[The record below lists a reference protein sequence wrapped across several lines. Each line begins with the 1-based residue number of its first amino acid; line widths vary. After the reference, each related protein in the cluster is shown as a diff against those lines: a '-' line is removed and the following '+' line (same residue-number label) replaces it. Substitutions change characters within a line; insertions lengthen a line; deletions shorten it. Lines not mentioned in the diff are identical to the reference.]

1 MSDNVVNFPNQN
13 AAEEEAAAWLV
24 KLDGDSAPSAEE
36 LEALH
41 EWLNRGP
48 ENQAQLSSLA
58 AYWGK
63 LNVLTELAV
72 PLLHSQSQ
80 ETGRADRRASG
91 TPRRFARAGLIAAA
105 LVVGLG
111 IAFFYTSQ
119 PDPIVNSNGLYA
131 TTVGQQ
137 QSTTLADSSVVLL
150 NTDTQIRV
158 AFDEH
163 YRNIY
168 FLQGEAH
175 FTVAK
180 DAERPFRVYVGDRMV
195 QAVGTAF
202 SVYLKD
208 TAVDVTVT
216 EGQVALAT
224 VIQSGDGEVPM
235 QVQTADAGQPG
246 AIATVYSPVVEQ
258 FGMIRAGQSAT
269 IRETKGADVSGAINT
284 VEAVEPQD
292 MARRLSWR
300 EGMLTFNGDALEVVV
315 DEISRYTT
323 VSIEFSDPDV
333 KATRIGGQFPI
344 GETDA
349 MFDALEANFQLKVTR
364 LSDDRVLVSAI
375 EQ

>member
-1 MSDNVVNFPNQN
+1 MSDNVVSFPNQN
-13 AAEEEAAAWLV
+13 AVEEEAAAWLI
-24 KLDGDSAPSAEE
+24 KLDGDSAPSAAD

-41 EWLNRGP
+41 EWLSRGP
-48 ENQAQLSSLA
+48 ENRAELNSLA

-72 PLLHSQSQ
+72 PLGHAQSPAGARTH
-80 ETGRADRRASG
+80 EPTGRAVRQFLG
-91 TPRRFARAGLIAAA
+91 AGLIAAT

-111 IAFFYTSQ
+111 LALFFNSQ
-119 PDPIVNSNGLYA
+119 PDPIIDSNGLYA

-158 AFDEH
+158 EFNDEF
-163 YRNIY
+163 RNIH

-180 DAERPFRVYVGDRMV
+180 DPERPFRVYVGDRMV

-202 SVYLKD
+202 SVYLRD
-208 TAVDVTVT
+208 AAVDVTVT
-216 EGQVALAT
+216 EGRVALAT
-224 VIQSGDGEVPM
+224 VAS
-235 QVQTADAGQPG
+235 ADESERLQQGRPVDRGRPG
-246 AIATVYSPVVEQ
+246 AIAAVDDPVIEQ
-258 FGMIRAGQSAT
+258 IGTIRAGESAT
-269 IRETKGADVSGAINT
+269 IRNSIDIDVASALDTIEI
-284 VEAVEPQD
+284 VKPQD
-292 MARRLSWR
+292 MAKRMSWR

-315 DEISRYTT
+315 KEISRYTN

-349 MFDALEANFQLKVTR
+349 MFDALEANFQLRVTR
-364 LSDDRVLVSAI
+364 LSHDRVLVSAI